1 MGPVAAGL
9 YTEQQQAQR
18 LGIGLRTLRMWR
30 AKGYG
35 PTPTYIGRF
44 IYYTPENEAKFI
56 AAGDRPFP
64 KTGRAA

>member
-1 MGPVAAGL
+1 MSRPVVGL
-9 YTEQQQAQR
+9 YTEEQQAER
-18 LGIGLRTLRMWR
+18 LGIEVRTLRRWR

-44 IYYTPENEAKFI
+44 PYYTPENEAKFI

-64 KTGRAA
+64 QAGRAA